1 MLKVYKIDKYNV
13 KNYKLWFKLS
23 IAFLVLYTYI
33 TLMAIPLYYVEESV
47 GNIKTYGD
55 AFWVL
60 QMSASTIGFGD
71 YYPVTVLGRWI
82 VAFSFYIGVGLAG
95 YAGSSIASTF
105 TNFTETN
112 VQNRE
117 LQRQNAEILQLLK
130 NKKEINE

>member
-1 MLKVYKIDKYNV
+1 MISISKTDRYGV

-23 IAFLVLYTYI
+23 ITFLILYSYI
-33 TLMAIPLYYVEESV
+33 TLMAIPLFYLEQEI

-71 YYPVTVLGRWI
+71 YYPVTFTGRWI

-95 YAGSSIASTF
+95 YAGSSIASAF
-105 TNFTETN
+105 TNFTDN
-112 VQNRE
+112 SVQNRE
-117 LQRQNAEILQLLK
+117 LRRQNAEILQLLK
-130 NKKEINE
+130 NKQN